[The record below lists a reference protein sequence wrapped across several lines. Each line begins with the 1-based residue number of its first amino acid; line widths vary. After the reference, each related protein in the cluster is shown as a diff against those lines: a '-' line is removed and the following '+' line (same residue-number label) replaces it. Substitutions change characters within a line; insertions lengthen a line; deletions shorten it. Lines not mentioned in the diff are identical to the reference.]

1 MKRIM
6 AIDVGSRKIGV
17 ALSDPLRLT
26 ASPVSVYR
34 RKKLEEDTGY
44 LLGLARE
51 NDADEIVV
59 GRPVYLTGEESA
71 VSEAIEPLFAALRER
86 FDGTVNWCEERLS
99 SKEAER
105 ILVEKGYPPLEIR
118 KRRDSFAA
126 ALILTWYL
134 QEKHCGC

>member
-1 MKRIM
+1 M
-6 AIDVGSRKIGV
+6 ALDVGSRKIGI

-34 RKKLEEDTGY
+34 RKKLGEDIAY
-44 LLGLARE
+44 LLDLAEE
-51 NDADEIVV
+51 NNADEIVV

-71 VSEAIEPLFAALRER
+71 VSKMIEPLYTALCES
-86 FDGTVNWCEERLS
+86 FEGTISWGEERLS

-105 ILVEKGYPPLEIR
+105 ILLEKGHSPLEIR
-118 KRRDSFAA
+118 ERRDSFAA

-134 QEKHCGC
+134 QEKHDGC